1 MNPINHRAH
10 LNVALIAGVAVLV
23 GAWLAHVPGMTAG
36 LAYLGPA
43 VFVFALL
50 WLGRYPGEKAI
61 LALTWSAHHQRTGT
75 RNRSTPP
82 RPVRSYMPRG
92 GNLLATALA
101 GRAPPLRTR
110 PQ

>member
-1 MNPINHRAH
+1 MSPANHRSH
-10 LNVALIAGVAVLV
+10 LNVALIAGVVVLV
-23 GAWLAHVPGMTAG
+23 GAWLAHVPGMTGG

-50 WLGRYPGEKAI
+50 WLGRYPGETAI
-61 LALTWSAHHQRTGT
+61 LALTRSAHHRRTRT
-75 RNRSTPP
+75 RSTPPP
-82 RPVRSYMPRG
+82 RPVRSHMPRG
-92 GNLLATALA
+92 GSLLATALA

>member
-1 MNPINHRAH
+1 MSPANHRAH
-10 LNVALIAGVAVLV
+10 LNVALMAGVAVFV
-23 GAWLAHVPGMTAG
+23 CAWLAHTPGMAEG
-36 LAYLGPA
+36 LVYLAPA

-61 LALTWSAHHQRTGT
+61 LALTQLAHHRRP
-75 RNRSTPP
+75 RNRSTPPP